1 VLEEIA
7 SSEQCNVG
15 GILLDD
21 DTKEVR
27 LRGRAIERAT
37 VRARVRARGRVN
49 PTYPSPGARGLVQ
62 LRAHRAHLLR
72 QGAR

>member
-7 SSEQCNVG
+7 SSDKCNVG

-27 LRGRAIERAT
+27 SA
-37 VRARVRARGRVN
+37 
-49 PTYPSPGARGLVQ
+49 
-62 LRAHRAHLLR
+62 
-72 QGAR
+72 

>member
-1 VLEEIA
+1 MLEEIA

-37 VRARVRARGRVN
+37 VRARVRASGRARGRVN
-49 PTYPSPGARGLVQ
+49 PTYPSPGARGLV
-62 LRAHRAHLLR
+62 
-72 QGAR
+72 